1 MSNYFCLYCSFCSCE
16 LLLPKKL
23 AEIFLWLEMPSS
35 VWKQAL
41 VLWAFFFAHQDVAC
55 PTRETESPLRC
66 FSVVCHH
73 LSHQSNLRAQ
83 TFFPEHSSTSCR
95 ASDGP
100 GKAMSAAERQLRQQ
114 LDERECCHA
123 VSIQPLKEQDFFY
136 IVVFLLILGGASPEL
151 LDEAGR
157 VPCGAVAVCTM
168 PSPQLLRLPLATLPA
183 EYKSTNPSLLLY
195 NMNHFILLLKYFAF
209 LFF

>member
-1 MSNYFCLYCSFCSCE
+1 MFSK
-16 LLLPKKL
+16 P
-23 AEIFLWLEMPSS
+23 
-35 VWKQAL
+35 
-41 VLWAFFFAHQDVAC
+41 FFFAHQDVAC
-55 PTRETESPLRC
+55 LRRETESPLWC

-83 TFFPEHSSTSCR
+83 TFFPEHSSTSSR

-100 GKAMSAAERQLRQQ
+100 GKAMSAAERQLRWR
-114 LDERECCHA
+114 LYECECCHT
-123 VSIQPLKEQDFFY
+123 VSIKPLKGQDFFY
-136 IVVFLLILGGASPEL
+136 RVVFLVILGGGSPEL

-157 VPCGAVAVCTM
+157 VPCGVVAVCTM

-183 EYKSTNPSLLLY
+183 EYKNTNPSLLLY

>member
-1 MSNYFCLYCSFCSCE
+1 MSFYSQKSWQKFFCDLKCPALYGNRRLFSE
-16 LLLPKKL
+16 P
-23 AEIFLWLEMPSS
+23 
-35 VWKQAL
+35 
-41 VLWAFFFAHQDVAC
+41 FFFAHQDVAC
-55 PTRETESPLRC
+55 LTRETESPLRC
-66 FSVVCHH
+66 FRVVCHH

-100 GKAMSAAERQLRQQ
+100 GKAVSTAERQLRRQ
-114 LDERECCHA
+114 LDERECCHT

-168 PSPQLLRLPLATLPA
+168 PSSQSLRLPLATLPA

-209 LFF
+209 LFFLSFHMQKPF